1 MQCVG
6 ETANCDVWPD
16 SFANFGGAPAPPTHF
31 FSLSLIGTKST
42 YQGGLQ
48 RLYPPPPHHSAPW
61 RDSACTTRVIHFKAA
76 YFPSPTRTKGPESP
90 VSSIY
95 APPPHQ
101 SPYPC
106 PLPHPTAQGGAR
118 VCRGS
123 GPPAPT
129 PYHTSP
135 AKPRPGP
142 THPHPP
148 APPPHQPLPG
158 SRRRCRPP
166 PCCGFANR
174 TAGEG
179 PSAGH
184 SSASAALTKSREP
197 NVRRG
202 RTGGWLFW
210 WGGTTSLLLL

>member
-1 MQCVG
+1 MG

-48 RLYPPPPHHSAPW
+48 RLYPPPHHSAPW
-61 RDSACTTRVIHFKAA
+61 GDSACTTRVIHFKAA

-95 APPPHQ
+95 TPPPHQ

-123 GPPAPT
+123 GPPAST

-148 APPPHQPLPG
+148 ASLPPSPSPYLEAGDAAAHLPAAGLQTEQRAKALLPGTPLPA
-158 SRRRCRPP
+158 P
-166 PCCGFANR
+166 
-174 TAGEG
+174 
-179 PSAGH
+179 
-184 SSASAALTKSREP
+184 L
-197 NVRRG
+197 
-202 RTGGWLFW
+202 
-210 WGGTTSLLLL
+210 